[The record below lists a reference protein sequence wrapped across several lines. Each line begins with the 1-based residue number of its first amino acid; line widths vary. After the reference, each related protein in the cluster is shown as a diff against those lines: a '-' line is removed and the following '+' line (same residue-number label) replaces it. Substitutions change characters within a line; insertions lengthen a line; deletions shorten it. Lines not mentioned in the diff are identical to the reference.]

1 MKETCQNMQREENI
15 SVAKILNNTRINLFA
30 VFIFRKFY
38 VLFHGRVDYILK
50 VYILFPEFSYS
61 KVVNVQKKDIT
72 CFVVLPTCINTHVF
86 LYNGIYIY
94 VYLNSISTTIWYSK
108 YN

>member
-38 VLFHGRVDYILK
+38 VLFRGRVDYILK
-50 VYILFPEFSYS
+50 MYILFPESSYS
-61 KVVNVQKKDIT
+61 YVFYKYMSKIDIT
-72 CFVVLPTCINTHVF
+72 WFRRSLFYPPVLVRLYFV
-86 LYNGIYIY
+86 Y
-94 VYLNSISTTIWYSK
+94 NSIYLYI
-108 YN
+108 